1 MSHSHIVCSVRS
13 SDMETVQVARTNNE
27 TRVCGDC
34 WHILRP
40 DSYEPMTFIDGTCSM
55 CGAEATY
62 IHRVRKAEV
71 QDWRDMVAAE
81 LQQKAM
87 ETVRNDS

>member
-1 MSHSHIVCSVRS
+1 
-13 SDMETVQVARTNNE
+13 
-27 TRVCGDC
+27 
-34 WHILRP
+34 
-40 DSYEPMTFIDGTCSM
+40 M